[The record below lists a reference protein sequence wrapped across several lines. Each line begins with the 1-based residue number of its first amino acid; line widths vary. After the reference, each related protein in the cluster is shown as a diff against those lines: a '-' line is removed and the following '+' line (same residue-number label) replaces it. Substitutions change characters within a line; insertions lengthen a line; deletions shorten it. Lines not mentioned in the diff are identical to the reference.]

1 MANTN
6 FQTGDLIQSS
16 EDYIEGGWGGDG
28 KYHPTMEEKS
38 PPKKYGIVI
47 EPRHDMW
54 DKGKKMGTKVRWTS
68 GHQEIVWHFEIERAN
83 K

>member
-16 EDYIEGGWGGDG
+16 EDYIEGG
-28 KYHPTMEEKS
+28 EEKS

>member
-1 MANTN
+1 MGNTN
-6 FQTGDLIQSS
+6 LQTGDLIQSS
-16 EDYIEGGWGGDG
+16 DDYIEGG
-28 KYHPTMEEKS
+28 EEKN

-54 DKGKKMGTKVRWTS
+54 DKDAMMGTKVRWTS
-68 GHQEIVWHFEIERAN
+68 GHQEIVWHFEIEKIEWAN

>member
-16 EDYIEGGWGGDG
+16 DDYIEGGV
-28 KYHPTMEEKS
+28 EIN
-38 PPKKYGIVI
+38 PPKKYGII
-47 EPRHDMW
+47 LEPRHDMW